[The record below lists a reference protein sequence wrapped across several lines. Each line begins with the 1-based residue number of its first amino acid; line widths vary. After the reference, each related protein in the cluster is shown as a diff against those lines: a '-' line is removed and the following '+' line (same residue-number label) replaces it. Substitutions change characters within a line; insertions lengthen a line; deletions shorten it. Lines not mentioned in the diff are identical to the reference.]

1 MTEIQ
6 DATLEGRLLA
16 QRQVLAELLA
26 ACDRAGGP
34 LSEWVRSFV
43 ADDFGPRDYAEDP
56 GALPDAA
63 FAVESVIA
71 QEKRLLA
78 SETQR
83 ILDAD
88 TRS

>member
-88 TRS
+88 ACS

>member
-6 DATLEGRLLA
+6 NATLEGRLLA

-34 LSEWVRSFV
+34 LSDWVRGFV
-43 ADDFGPRDYAEDP
+43 AEDFGPKDYAEDP
-56 GALPDAA
+56 GAVPDAA
-63 FAVESVIA
+63 FAVETIIA
-71 QEKRLLA
+71 EEKRMLA
-78 SETQR
+78 AETQR

-88 TRS
+88 ARA

>member
-6 DATLEGRLLA
+6 NATLEGRLLA

-34 LSEWVRSFV
+34 LSDWVRGFV
-43 ADDFGPRDYAEDP
+43 AEDFGPNDYAEDP
-56 GALPDAA
+56 GAVPDAA
-63 FAVESVIA
+63 FAVENMIA
-71 QEKRLLA
+71 EEKRMLA
-78 SETQR
+78 AETQR

-88 TRS
+88 ARA